1 MWPLLCW
8 NMLRVFILKGFYSFV
23 NAFSAFIEMILWFL
37 SLILLM
43 WYIQFLDFHAMNH
56 FCTLG
61 INLTRSWFIM
71 LLIHSWNW
79 FLIFFQ
85 ISISIFIRNIDLYFS
100 FLVVS
105 LSGFGN
111 SAFIEWIWKYSIR
124 KNILRSFIL
133 QTNKSH
139 YLRWCGIG
147 LMIYIDHL
155 KIIREYTNSPIFI
168 HNPNL
173 GQSQWWEIVL
183 IMVLSYLN
191 V

>member
-8 NMLRVFILKGFYSFV
+8 NMLRVFILKGFCSFV

-105 LSGFGN
+105 LSGFGIRLMLACTKSLNPLQFEFWVLFNSLEEFEKNCIN
-111 SAFIEWIWKYSIR
+111 SA
-124 KNILRSFIL
+124 
-133 QTNKSH
+133 
-139 YLRWCGIG
+139 
-147 LMIYIDHL
+147 
-155 KIIREYTNSPIFI
+155 
-168 HNPNL
+168 
-173 GQSQWWEIVL
+173 
-183 IMVLSYLN
+183 LN
-191 V
+191 VW